1 MQARNTRP
9 LTIDEIPL
17 GDPRLKDFVAV
28 PWKIHHG
35 DPYWTPPLDSDLLG
49 SKVLGTVGLLTPE
62 NSYHREAEV
71 THFVAHRGTEL
82 VGRISAAVNHRFN
95 AHYKDKFAFFGF
107 FDVIQDY
114 EVARALLDR
123 ARVWGRDRG
132 MRVLRGPG
140 EYSNATHERQ
150 GVLVEGF
157 DSPPTVEQTHNPP
170 YYGEFLEKYG
180 FTKAKDYFAYLAPV
194 GTPLNPRLETLAR
207 HAAVRRNIETRALV
221 FKNLREEVR
230 LVVDIYNQAWANN
243 WGFLPVTTPEA
254 DALAETLRPI
264 IDPGLVRFAYVA
276 GEPAAV
282 FGAFPDPNW
291 ALRPRWRFYG
301 DSDSIRIA
309 RLLAVRRRIRRM
321 RLIFFGILPE
331 YRRLGIDSM
340 LFLEVKRHAMSKGY
354 VECDISLLLEDNF
367 LVIRAA
373 EFMGGTKYKTWRI
386 YDLPLL

>member
-1 MQARNTRP
+1 
-9 LTIDEIPL
+9 
-17 GDPRLKDFVAV
+17 
-28 PWKIHHG
+28 
-35 DPYWTPPLDSDLLG
+35 
-49 SKVLGTVGLLTPE
+49 
-62 NSYHREAEV
+62 
-71 THFVAHRGTEL
+71 
-82 VGRISAAVNHRFN
+82 
-95 AHYKDKFAFFGF
+95 
-107 FDVIQDY
+107 
-114 EVARALLDR
+114 
-123 ARVWGRDRG
+123 
-132 MRVLRGPG
+132 
-140 EYSNATHERQ
+140 
-150 GVLVEGF
+150 
-157 DSPPTVEQTHNPP
+157 
-170 YYGEFLEKYG
+170 
-180 FTKAKDYFAYLAPV
+180 
-194 GTPLNPRLETLAR
+194 
-207 HAAVRRNIETRALV
+207 
-221 FKNLREEVR
+221 
-230 LVVDIYNQAWANN
+230 
-243 WGFLPVTTPEA
+243 
-254 DALAETLRPI
+254 LAETLRPI